1 MDDSACGNFFHLD
14 LKKVHLQ
21 PPSPKMVPTLLLLPA
36 LAGLLGVAEGQ
47 AFHLGKCP
55 NPPVQENFDVNK
67 YLGRWYEI
75 EKIPVSFE
83 KGSCIQANYSL
94 KENGNIK
101 VINKEL
107 RADGTVNQIE
117 GEATPDNI
125 TEPAKLGVK
134 FFWLMPSA
142 PYWVLATDYENYA
155 LVYSCTTIIW
165 LFHLDHVWILGR
177 NPYLPPETVTYLKDI
192 GHQPRI
198 DSSPGIT
205 PVLLSS
211 HWQINTSI
219 VELLWGPGHLWE
231 PRLEE
236 LELQLYLQLW
246 PWPWTEPWPGTLA
259 GRT

>member
-1 MDDSACGNFFHLD
+1 MILRVETAFTSI
-14 LKKVHLQ
+14 KKVRLQ
-21 PPSPKMVPTLLLLPA
+21 PPSPKMVPALLLLLPA
-36 LAGLLGVAEGQ
+36 LAGLFGAAEGQ

-94 KENGNIK
+94 KENGNVK

-117 GEATPDNI
+117 
-125 TEPAKLGVK
+125 VK
-134 FFWLMPSA
+134 FFWFMPSA

-165 LFHLDHVWILGR
+165 LFHMDHVWILGR
-177 NPYLPPETVTYLKDI
+177 NPYLPPETVTYLKERAWDKHCQELKLDKHSQVFRPLSQSI
-192 GHQPRI
+192 H
-198 DSSPGIT
+198 SS
-205 PVLLSS
+205 VLK
-211 HWQINTSI
+211 
-219 VELLWGPGHLWE
+219 P
-231 PRLEE
+231 
-236 LELQLYLQLW
+236 
-246 PWPWTEPWPGTLA
+246 
-259 GRT
+259 